1 MRQWI
6 NLIESQN
13 HTSEFLESVDAYTI
27 YNAVQSGHR
36 EPDDFIE
43 GDLTDRIYWFD
54 DYELTSLPIADI
66 DLDEHYVD
74 EDLVDDYIEHI
85 KDSPKT
91 MPPIVYDPIEQSVID
106 GIHRAN
112 AYAKLGYD
120 AIPAYV
126 GKTKSETY
134 GYHEGDDN

>member
-91 MPPIVYDPIEQSVID
+91 MPPIVYDSCQLKRGCFES
-106 GIHRAN
+106 
-112 AYAKLGYD
+112 
-120 AIPAYV
+120 IPTGFFKNSTRV
-126 GKTKSETY
+126 SNTFT
-134 GYHEGDDN
+134 

>member
-66 DLDEHYVD
+66 DLDVALGLPRKIG
-74 EDLVDDYIEHI
+74 EDVYFIEHTPEAPNNS
-85 KDSPKT
+85 D
-91 MPPIVYDPIEQSVID
+91 
-106 GIHRAN
+106 
-112 AYAKLGYD
+112 
-120 AIPAYV
+120 
-126 GKTKSETY
+126 
-134 GYHEGDDN
+134 